1 MKLLLLILF
10 FINVKFGGSQSSQY
24 FGASGEEKLKSPL
37 LDLLMAKGEKT
48 VSVENFSLLG
58 QKLFEEK
65 LEDVVRLKLFFKN
78 L

>member
-1 MKLLLLILF
+1 MKLLLLLLF

-48 VSVENFSLLG
+48 VSVENFSFLG
-58 QKLFEEK
+58 QTVLPES
-65 LEDVVRLKLFFKN
+65 LG
-78 L
+78 